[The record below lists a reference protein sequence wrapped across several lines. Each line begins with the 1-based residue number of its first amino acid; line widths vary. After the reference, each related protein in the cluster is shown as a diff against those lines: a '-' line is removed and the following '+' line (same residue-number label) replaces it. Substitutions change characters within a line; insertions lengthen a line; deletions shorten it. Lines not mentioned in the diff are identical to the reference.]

1 MKRTIL
7 PTKLSVLIAM
17 LALVPS
23 FCTAAPAAPQVT
35 PYVDCQGLICLPGTI
50 DNKVL
55 GSVLLDTGNVQ
66 SVILGPK
73 TDELKLPKGPY
84 VSPSGQI
91 YPNIIAT
98 EILNLDVA
106 GSLFPTQFMVL
117 SPEQLGPKSTPFVA
131 TLAFPA
137 FKGKT
142 LEIDYRQKTVRVF
155 PGGKL
160 RQDAKAATLSLV
172 PFGDS
177 GPAILVVD
185 GLSLNGHRFRAQIDT
200 AFTGTILFYNESLD
214 ALGLR
219 AANAAAQGRDES
231 FPFTDGG
238 VSLKRGTVGPILFSG
253 AAFLDANAASYFATP
268 SVQSPGGHFEATL
281 GNAAFKGHKLILDLD
296 AMKARV
302 E

>member
-1 MKRTIL
+1 MKRTNL
-7 PTKLSVLIAM
+7 STKLGVFIA
-17 LALVPS
+17 ALVFVPS
-23 FCTAAPAAPQVT
+23 FCTAAPAAPKAT
-35 PYVDCQGLICLPGTI
+35 PFVDCQGLICVSATI
-50 DNKVL
+50 GNKLV
-55 GSVLLDTGNVQ
+55 GPVLLDTGNVQ

-73 TDELKLPKGPY
+73 SDELKLPKGPY
-84 VSPSGQI
+84 VSPAGQV

-98 EILNLDVA
+98 EVLNLNVA
-106 GSLFPTQFMVL
+106 GSQFPTQFMVL
-117 SPEQLGPKSTPFVA
+117 PPEQLGPKSTPFVA

-155 PGGKL
+155 PGSTL

-219 AANAAAQGRDES
+219 AANAAAQGTDES

-253 AAFLDANAASYFATP
+253 EAFLDGSAASYFATP
-268 SVQSPGGHFEATL
+268 SIQSPGGHFEATL
-281 GNAAFKGHKLILDLD
+281 GNAAFRGHKLILDLD